1 MPHPPLWGFVVV
13 LPYLSDLERMEIVSK
28 IMVSISLNK
37 NIDCNKLCQE
47 VIKLIHK
54 HSINNQT
61 HNLILTIDVKTVTD
75 DNNFIPKIEYK
86 NS

>member
-13 LPYLSDLERMEIVSK
+13 LPYLPDLGRMEIVSE

-47 VIKLIHK
+47 VIKLISK
-54 HSINNQT
+54 HSSNNQT
-61 HNLILTIDVKTVTD
+61 HNLVLTIDIKTVT
-75 DNNFIPKIEYK
+75 NNTSFIPKLEYK